1 MGGMGEKTN
10 ERLEKHLS
18 KGGNRKTDS
27 WLKTNSKGTRDI
39 VLKEGGS
46 LGGNGKGRGE
56 GGGERK

>member
-1 MGGMGEKTN
+1 MGGMGGKSN

-39 VLKEGGS
+39 VIKE
-46 LGGNGKGRGE
+46 RE
-56 GGGERK
+56 GGGERGNRQS